1 MKHTVV
7 VMVQIETNDDRLDP
21 ERIAVDTVAGTAALR
36 VAVLANLKRLTR
48 VIAVLPVEHAKALM
62 LLHEAAG
69 EMLIGEKMAERPP
82 SDYVPPTRD

>member
-1 MKHTVV
+1 
-7 VMVQIETNDDRLDP
+7 
-21 ERIAVDTVAGTAALR
+21 
-36 VAVLANLKRLTR
+36 VLANLKRLTR

>member
-7 VMVQIETNDDRLDP
+7 AMIEIQTNDPRLDP
-21 ERIAVDTVAGTAALR
+21 DNITVDTVRDTAKLR

-48 VIAVLPVEHAKALM
+48 VIAVLPVEHAKAMM

-69 EMLIGEKMAERPP
+69 EMLLGEQFADRPP
-82 SDYVPPTRD
+82 ADYVPPTQE

>member
-7 VMVQIETNDDRLDP
+7 VMIQIETNDPRLDP
-21 ERIAVDTVAGTAALR
+21 ENISVDTAAATAALR

-48 VIAVLPVEHAKALM
+48 VIAVLPVEHAQAM
-62 LLHEAAG
+62 MQLHEAAG
-69 EMLIGEKMAERPP
+69 EMLLGERVAERPP